1 MTAESQAAYSVTTS
15 SPNGNSVPG
24 SVPMSLD
31 PSGVPWAASA
41 ANPLPVSIISGGTG
55 GGGSSL
61 SDVLLTDTTGA
72 LFIARDT
79 GAAITYASVATGAA
93 YVPVGAVSVADT
105 LAMGTDASAAVQM
118 AGGVGVRGWLSGC
131 ATKLTAIAAA
141 LAGTLGVSL
150 AGNSVTTPLYIAD
163 AALAPVTASWS
174 SATAANTALTVTTAG
189 MDQVIV
195 TINPAAGLTAG
206 AVSFNGFDGANW
218 INIKAARTDSYL
230 TDGVFTLSGS
240 PGIHAWQVPVAG
252 FPQFEVVLSTA
263 IVGAGTVGI
272 TAIVSSAPDTSIVTA
287 GLDPLQP
294 LPAGTNLLGAVNLS
308 QINGKAAG
316 YLEGMSSFK
325 YALPTAHFGGQP
337 FTDRASSAITTTGNS
352 GTISDD
358 FGQAIAAL
366 INVTA
371 VSGTNPTLDLM
382 LGESFDGGT
391 TYQDIYHVARFT
403 AAGTY
408 TVPNIVMGGKRQWRW
423 VIGGTGSPSFTVAIT
438 AMDGS
443 NSPLIVRQ
451 FFDRALATTQTLNA
465 NPYNGTATANST
477 TGVYNIEGCKYVT
490 MGVSSAAAT
499 TAAAIQM
506 QFSLDQVEWYNATT
520 ATTQSVANQNVM
532 VPSINGVQAKFVRGS
547 VTTAGSG
554 QTLNYVSFNGTN

>member
-1 MTAESQAAYSVTTS
+1 MTAPSQVNYEVGTPGATPGQSTVA
-15 SPNGNSVPG
+15 G
-24 SVPMSLD
+24 SVVMVLD
-31 PSGVPWAASA
+31 GNNVPQAASA
-41 ANPLPVSIISGGTG
+41 ATPLPVSIISGGTG

-206 AVSFNGFDGANW
+206 AVSFNGFDGVNW

-252 FPQFEVVLSTA
+252 FPQFEVILSTA
-263 IVGAGTVGI
+263 IVGAGNVGI

-382 LGESFDGGT
+382 LTESYDGGT
-391 TYQDIYHVARFT
+391 TYQDIYHAARFT
-403 AAGTY
+403 SAGTF
-408 TVPNIVMGGKRQWRW
+408 TVPNLAMGGKRAWRW
-423 VIGGTGSPSFTVAIT
+423 VVGGTTPSFTVAIT
-438 AMDGS
+438 ATEGS
-443 NSPLIVRQ
+443 ISPTIARQ
-451 FFDRALATTQTLNA
+451 FFDRALASSQALAAATGA
-465 NPYNGTATANST
+465 YN
-477 TGVYNIEGCKYVT
+477 VEGCKAIT
-490 MGVSSAAAT
+490 LSANSGSAA
-499 TAAAIQM
+499 TACQLQLQLSNDGVNWFAASAALQ
-506 QFSLDQVEWYNATT
+506 T
-520 ATTQSVANQNVM
+520 VANSVVAVASTGLQ
-532 VPSINGVQAKFVRGS
+532 GKFARAVVVS
-547 VTTAGSG
+547 TAGVT
-554 QTLNYVSFNGTN
+554 QTINNVCIYGTN